1 MKKQI
6 EFSEIAKQV
15 YEVYGQQSVL
25 PILFGVASIYR
36 EHIISVNHFFPI
48 LFLKGSFATGKTS
61 LSSSL
66 QIIFSKSNVVMFDP
80 VKSSDIHA
88 GVSEKG
94 IVILDEY
101 HSGNKA
107 DASIKAAYDNAEM
120 KTVGRKMKIDSR
132 KATAAVIVLSHE
144 LPKDVTV
151 LSRAILV
158 SNENA
163 KYSET
168 QIDNF
173 NSLQETLRS
182 NDCNCVSE
190 LAVRGE
196 FLANHFETFFNRCKE
211 DFLPFSESKNHRI
224 IANYATVVTVFDC
237 LKGLVNFPFDIEEL
251 YQVLDKTISEHDGF
265 VNRC

>member
-1 MKKQI
+1 MNNKK
-6 EFSEIAKQV
+6 EFSEISKQV

-25 PILFGVASIYR
+25 PIIFGVASVYR
-36 EHIISVNHFFPI
+36 DHIISVNNFFPV
-48 LFLKGSFATGKTS
+48 LFLKGGFATGKTS

-66 QIIFSKSNVVMFDP
+66 QMIFSESNVTMFDP
-80 VKSSDIHA
+80 VKSPDIHA
-88 GVSEKG
+88 SLSEKG
-94 IVILDEY
+94 IMILDEY

-120 KTVGRKMKIDSR
+120 KAVGREMKVDSR

-144 LPKDVTV
+144 LPEDVTV

-163 KYSET
+163 AYSEK

-173 NSLQETLRS
+173 NVLQESLRS

-190 LAVRGE
+190 LAGRGE
-196 FLANHFETFFNRCKE
+196 FLANHFETFFNRCKV

-224 IANYATVVTVFDC
+224 IANYATVVAVFDC
-237 LKGLVNFPFDIEEL
+237 LKGLIDFPFDIEEL
-251 YQVLDKTISEHDGF
+251 YQVLDKTISEHEDF
-265 VNRC
+265 INCT